1 MSIAFF
7 INYSKN
13 LGGFMQTA
21 KGYDQIAGD
30 ICAALG
36 LKNVISMDIH
46 MEIDKDITIKT
57 LQYVDKVELGNF
69 ETAIR
74 KYKIVLAE
82 DDDNG

>member
-1 MSIAFF
+1 MR
-7 INYSKN
+7 
-13 LGGFMQTA
+13 TA

-46 MEIDKDITIKT
+46 METDKDITIKT
-57 LQYVDKVELGNF
+57 LQYVDKVELCNF

-74 KYKIVLAE
+74 KYKIALIEKDE
-82 DDDNG
+82 DV